1 MSPRCFL
8 RVLWFPLP
16 RSSYLGSGS
25 HYHLSTYYYY
35 YYCYYYYYYDY
46 YYHLS
51 TYYLVG
57 SSYHILH
64 PCNVRSVST
73 AALATAFAAAQT
85 SRVAWI
91 RRVLIVSNAQ

>member
-8 RVLWFPLP
+8 RVFWFPLP
-16 RSSYLGSGS
+16 RSSYLVSGS
-25 HYHLSTYYYY
+25 HYHLSA
-35 YYCYYYYYYDY
+35 YYYYYYDY

-64 PCNVRSVST
+64 PCSVRTVST
-73 AALATAFAAAQT
+73 PALLTAFAAAQT
-85 SRVAWI
+85 SRVT
-91 RRVLIVSNAQ
+91 